1 MHAVEIFDTFSPS
14 MRMRHPSRVPPERVV
29 TAEDYRR
36 MFAHARDAY
45 LITGGDGL
53 IVQVNEAAM
62 LLLGY
67 TEEELYDVR
76 LPDLLLD
83 DDDRARVAHALRPGS
98 DLPEQELRLKRKDGA
113 AIVCLAAA
121 YPRSDGQG
129 GFLISLH
136 DVTEH
141 RRTQQQLI
149 HSAFH
154 DVLTGLPNRLLF
166 MDRLERVLRHVR
178 RRTGYRFAVLFLDL
192 DRFKLVNDTFGH
204 AAGDELLQAVSRRLE
219 DCLRQDDSIAR
230 LGGDEFAIIV
240 DAINDASDA
249 TRVAE
254 RILESLKTP
263 FSIQGRDVQVTV
275 SIGIA
280 LSTSGYDTPDDVL
293 RDADAAMYR
302 AKTSGRA
309 HYEIFDLE
317 MHRRALSQLQL
328 ESDLRDAIERRE
340 FAVHYQPVI
349 ALDAGSVTGLEALV
363 RWRHPR
369 RGTLLPGE
377 FINVAEQSGAIVEIG
392 WYVLREACR
401 QMQSWRE
408 RFPRS
413 TLQTTM
419 SVNLSARQFVQP
431 DLLLRIDEI
440 LAETGLDPSCLRLE
454 LTESAVNYAPDLA
467 RGVLRALADRGIRI
481 SLDDFGTGY
490 SSLQQLKQLPL
501 SNVKVDRSFVRGLR
515 SNPESAGMVQ
525 TIVALGNSLSVDTIA
540 EGVET
545 PEELDELRALGMKFA
560 QGYLFSTPLSAEHAE
575 RLLTAGEDA
584 QQE

>member
-1 MHAVEIFDTFSPS
+1 MK
-14 MRMRHPSRVPPERVV
+14 HPSRVPAERAV

-45 LITGGDGL
+45 CVTGADGL
-53 IVQVNEAAM
+53 IVQANEAA
-62 LLLGY
+62 LSLLGY
-67 TEEELYDVR
+67 ADEELYDLR

-83 DDDRARVAHALRPGS
+83 DADRARVAHALMPGS
-98 DLPEQELRLKRKDGA
+98 DLPEQELRLQRKDGPA
-113 AIVCLAAA
+113 VVCLAAA
-121 YPRSDGQG
+121 YPRSDGRG
-129 GFLISLH
+129 GFLIALH

-166 MDRLERVLRHVR
+166 MDRLERVLKHAR

-219 DCLRQDDSIAR
+219 QCLRDDDSVAR

-254 RILESLKTP
+254 RILESLREAFP
-263 FSIQGRDVQVTV
+263 VQGREAHVTA

-302 AKTSGRA
+302 AKHSGRA

-317 MHRRALSQLQL
+317 MHRRAQSQLQL
-328 ESDLRDAIERRE
+328 ESDLRHAVARGE

-349 ALDAGSVTGLEALV
+349 ALDGGTVIGLEALV
-363 RWRHPR
+363 RWTHPK

-377 FINVAEQSGAIVEIG
+377 FIAVAEQTGAIIDIG

-401 QMQSWRE
+401 QLQTWRE
-408 RFPRS
+408 RYPRS
-413 TLQTTM
+413 TVRLTM

-431 DLLLRIDEI
+431 DLLRRIDQI
-440 LAETGLDPSCLRLE
+440 LDETGLDPACLRLE
-454 LTESAVNYAPDLA
+454 LTESAVTFAPDVA
-467 RGVLRALADRGIRI
+467 REVLGELRNRGIQI
-481 SLDDFGTGY
+481 CLDDFGTGY

-501 SNVKVDRSFVRGLR
+501 SNVKVDRSFVRDLGT
-515 SNPESAGMVQ
+515 NIESQGMVQ
-525 TIVALGNSLSVDTIA
+525 TIVALGNSLCVDTIA

-560 QGYLFSTPLSAEHAE
+560 QGYLFSIPLAPELAEQ
-575 RLLTAGEDA
+575 LLSEG
-584 QQE
+584 

>member
-1 MHAVEIFDTFSPS
+1 VEIFDTFGPS
-14 MRMRHPSRVPPERVV
+14 TLMRHPSRVPPERVV

-36 MFAHARDAY
+36 MFAHARDG
-45 LITGGDGL
+45 LIITGGDGL
-53 IVQVNEAAM
+53 IVQVNEAVV

-67 TEEELYDVR
+67 TEEELCDAR

-83 DDDRARVAHALRPGS
+83 DADRGRVAHAMRPGS
-98 DLPEQELRLKRKDGA
+98 DLPEQELRLRRKDGGA
-113 AIVCLAAA
+113 AVCLIAA

-154 DVLTGLPNRLLF
+154 DVLTRLPNRLLF

-204 AAGDELLQAVSRRLE
+204 AAGDELLQSVSKRLE
-219 DCLRQDDSIAR
+219 ECLRQDDSIAR

-240 DAINDASDA
+240 DAISDASDA

-263 FSIQGRDVQVTV
+263 FAVQGREVQVSV

-280 LSTSGYDTPDDVL
+280 LSTSGYDSPDDVL

-317 MHRRALSQLQL
+317 MHRRALAQLQL

-349 ALDAGSVTGLEALV
+349 ALDAGNVTGMEALV

-377 FINVAEQSGAIVEIG
+377 FINVAEQSGVIVEIG

-408 RFPRS
+408 KFPHGTHS
-413 TLQTTM
+413 TTM
-419 SVNLSARQFVQP
+419 SVNLSTRQFVQP
-431 DLLLRIDEI
+431 DLLVRIDEI
-440 LAETGLDPSCLRLE
+440 LAETRLDPRCLRLE
-454 LTESAVNYAPDLA
+454 VTETAVNYAPDHAL
-467 RGVLRALADRGIRI
+467 GVLRALTERGIRI

-501 SNVKVDRSFVRGLR
+501 SHVKVDRSFVRGLG
-515 SNPESAGMVQ
+515 SNNESAGMVQ

-584 QQE
+584 EPDR